1 MSSILKG
8 ALIEVTFTLRHY
20 HIKNA
25 MQDYDTYT
33 GTIKQITILE
43 HAPPKKI
50 SPYRKGGGPVR
61 IQPLNIPSQAEQAAA
76 VHAFSWSR
84 PTLRKPPPAMQT
96 AGSSVN
102 ISATGNPTT
111 NNASPSSNDPVAV
124 AVSHISSSSN
134 TISPTPTLDQTTPIL
149 PTTLLDLA
157 TVPPAAALAGSPMS
171 SSVPLLERHKT
182 LSPTNNPVPPSS
194 ALATQNIRECQTLII
209 PSLKAL
215 GKRKADE
222 AIDDERPTKKSS
234 KV

>member
-1 MSSILKG
+1 MEECKEL
-8 ALIEVTFTLRHY
+8 TLCHY
-20 HIKNA
+20 RIKNA
-25 MQDYDTYT
+25 TQDYNTYT
-33 GTIKQITILE
+33 GTIEQIIILE
-43 HAPPKKI
+43 CAPPKKI
-50 SPYRKGGGPVR
+50 SPYRKGGGLVR
-61 IQPLNIPSQAEQAAA
+61 IQPLNVSSWAEQAAA

-84 PTLRKPPPAMQT
+84 PTLCKPPPAMQT

-102 ISATGNPTT
+102 VSAMGNPTT
-111 NNASPSSNDPVAV
+111 NDASPSSDNLVVV
-124 AVSHISSSSN
+124 AVSHIPSSSN
-134 TISPTPTLDQTTPIL
+134 TISPTPALDQTTPIL

-157 TVPPAAALAGSPMS
+157 AVPTAALAGSPMS

-194 ALATQNIRECQTLII
+194 ALATQNIQEHQTLIF

-222 AIDDERPTKKSS
+222 AIDNERPTKKSS